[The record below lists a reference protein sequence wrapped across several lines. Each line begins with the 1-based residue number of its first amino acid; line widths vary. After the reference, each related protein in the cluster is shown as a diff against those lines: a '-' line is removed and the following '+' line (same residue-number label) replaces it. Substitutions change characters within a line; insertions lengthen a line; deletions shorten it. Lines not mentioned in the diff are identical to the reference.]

1 MKIVTAEFQKIFS
14 KKTFLL
20 LIVALVVNWVLL
32 GYGTQQQYRYAAPPE
47 AYRQAFAEL
56 EGKSETEKL
65 SFLQE
70 KLDRLNAC
78 RLLESQATAEEYSEE
93 RNFSEEEL
101 ALMELYREDYE
112 NQSFLEYTDNLYMEI
127 TFVEGIYQQAK
138 SVTEYDAMVDGVL
151 EEAETKTGI
160 SIFSEPD
167 SFSYRNLKNAAAKF
181 ETMYGT
187 PTTFDIS
194 EGVNTAT
201 KSIATDL
208 IVVLILLFVSGELII
223 REKERGLLPIIKSTK
238 NGRLRVIL
246 SKIAVLLGLSV
257 FCSFLFFG
265 ENLLYAQMTF
275 GLGDLSRSIQ
285 SVSGYLTSPLHL
297 SVGEYFLCF
306 FLVKA
311 AAYFLAAMLAMLA
324 CVLLFHPAPAYLC
337 VAVVIGVSYVLYGSI
352 LPVSRWNL
360 FRYLNLANFLS
371 VTPLFDSYQ
380 NLNLFEYP
388 FEVLPAS
395 LVTMGILL
403 LLFVFLCIW
412 VFCVKKTSEH
422 SLRLPR
428 FLHLKKRPKTGRS
441 VSLFYHESFKLLMS
455 NKALI
460 LLILFALFQW
470 NNAKSSVF
478 YSPDEM
484 YYKSYMTALGGP
496 LTPEK
501 EQYLADEQAKFD
513 KAQQELTEIQQKFA
527 AGEIGEDEFRLLTDP
542 YQKLL
547 APQRTFSEKILPQ
560 YEYIKQKQQAGES
573 PYFVYET
580 GLLCLM
586 GQGSGLVNAQSD
598 IQNGTIL
605 LLLMILC
612 FSGLFSMEYATGAQ
626 NIVSVYLH
634 GRRRTV
640 FRKVAISALL
650 LAALFVLTYLPD
662 FLYVNQSYGLSLV
675 DAPLNSLQLFA
686 GWGTGFK
693 IWHYF
698 VLLYA
703 LRFLTAFCLLLM
715 IQWLSCKLKNFTAS
729 LFGSVGLLLSPFLL
743 HLLGVQWLDYVGFLL
758 PLSGNSLLIGSA
770 PTIAVLY
777 YLAAVLLG
785 GLCGYMLLRFPAC
798 RLRRR

>member
-47 AYRQAFAEL
+47 AYRQVFAEL

-703 LRFLTAFCLLLM
+703 LRFLTAFCLLL
-715 IQWLSCKLKNFTAS
+715 IVQWLSCKLKNFTAS

-758 PLSGNSLLIGSA
+758 PLSGNSLLIGST

-777 YLAAVLLG
+777 YLAAALLG
-785 GLCGYMLLRFPAC
+785 GLSGFLLLRFPAC